1 MKRDTPPTA
10 NRNNRDDRL
19 RAALRANLQ
28 RRKAQARARADG
40 DDGDPAEQAADNEL
54 HGGAAPARRA
64 DDPAADKEKD

>member
-10 NRNNRDDRL
+10 SRNNRDDRL

-40 DDGDPAEQAADNEL
+40 DHGDPAEQAADNEL
-54 HGGAAPARRA
+54 QGGAAPARRA